1 MLMSRL
7 WLLSCLVGVRV
18 NNPNLENNPRLTLTP
33 DIALC
38 LYIVFPRDF
47 DGGEAVGQSALL
59 VNPHY
64 SPNSNPNPDLI
75 IT

>member
-1 MLMSRL
+1 MATVNVIVKVMVIIMFR
-7 WLLSCLVGVRV
+7 VGVRV

-47 DGGEAVGQSALL
+47 DGCEAV
-59 VNPHY
+59 
-64 SPNSNPNPDLI
+64 
-75 IT
+75 